1 MDIITPAEMYWI
13 LKLDDILDAV
23 QALGICFTVFAI
35 VVTIA
40 RLIMCGPLRE
50 DMPLE
55 VCSATRKASRILIAI
70 SSIFIIA
77 SALLPTTKQ
86 YAAIKVIPLILN
98 SDAVK
103 TVAADAK
110 DLYALG
116 IQGLKEALTKQ
127 TEAKQ

>member
-13 LKLDDILDAV
+13 LKLDDIRNAV
-23 QALGICFTVFAI
+23 QCLGICFTIFAI

-40 RLIMCGPLRE
+40 RLIMCGP
-50 DMPLE
+50 P
-55 VCSATRKASRILIAI
+55 ATRKAPRTLIAI
-70 SSIFIIA
+70 SSILIIA
-77 SALLPTTKQ
+77 STLLPTTKQ
-86 YAAIKVIPLILN
+86 YAAIKVVPLILN